1 MSQTSIL
8 LPAFAHVL
16 LTIAVMIV
24 MGMRRS
30 ASMREKGHTFKDVAL
45 GQDVWN
51 EAATKAARNYA
62 NQFEM
67 PVLFHAACAMA
78 LAAKAVDS
86 DLGLPRL
93 GVHRGPRGAHGHPS
107 RQQQRSDHEPSP
119 SSSARLIVLA
129 MWIVLVLRAAT

>member
-8 LPAFAHVL
+8 LPTFAHVL

-24 MGMRRS
+24 MGVRRS
-30 ASMREKGHTFKDVAL
+30 ASMREKGHTFKDIAL
-45 GQDVWN
+45 GQDVWS

-86 DLGLPRL
+86 TFVYLAWAFIAARVVHTVIHLGNNS
-93 GVHRGPRGAHGHPS
+93 VS
-107 RQQQRSDHEPSP
+107 QRAAAFVA
-119 SSSARLIVLA
+119 SAIVVLA

>member
-1 MSQTSIL
+1 MSQTSIF

-30 ASMREKGHTFKDVAL
+30 ASMREKRHTFKDIAL
-45 GQDVWN
+45 GQDVWT
-51 EAATKAARNYA
+51 ASATKAARNYA

-86 DLGLPRL
+86 TFVYLAWAFIAARIVHTVIHLGHNS
-93 GVHRGPRGAHGHPS
+93 VT
-107 RQQQRSDHEPSP
+107 QRAAAFVA
-119 SSSARLIVLA
+119 SAIIVLS
-129 MWIVLVLRAAT
+129 MWIVLVLRTTT

>member
-8 LPAFAHVL
+8 YPAFAHVV
-16 LTIAVMIV
+16 LTIVVMFV
-24 MGMRRS
+24 MAQRRS
-30 ASMREKGHTFKDVAL
+30 ASMKAKQHGFKDVAT
-45 GQDVWN
+45 GQDVWT

-86 DLGLPRL
+86 TLVYLAWAFVATR
-93 GVHRGPRGAHGHPS
+93 VAHSIIHIGHNNVP
-107 RQQQRSDHEPSP
+107 QRALAFSL
-119 SSSARLIVLA
+119 SALLA
-129 MWIVLVLRAAT
+129 LAIWVVLVLRAAT